1 MNNNDGIKPSR
12 KYANGTVHETASG
25 KFKVLDRY
33 LKDGVIMIKLQWLE
47 SNVIEENK
55 EVNVSASIYKFQ
67 KSRGMNENSALSQPV
82 EVQLLH
88 DIKTSLDRLFEILD
102 IRTELLNHALE
113 KIDENRK
120 KIDENRETLKTQQK
134 MIEEQN
140 KRINTIVD
148 KLIEKM

>member
-1 MNNNDGIKPSR
+1 MIKNDGIKPSR
-12 KYANGTVHETASG
+12 KYATGTIHETASG

-33 LKDGVIMIKLQWLE
+33 LQDGVIMIKLQWLK
-47 SNVIEENK
+47 SDIIEENK

-67 KSRGMNENSALSQPV
+67 KNNGVNDNTALSQPL

-88 DIKTSLDRLFEILD
+88 DIKSSLDQLFEVLD
-102 IRTELLNHALE
+102 LRTELLNHALE
-113 KIDENRK
+113 KIDENRS
-120 KIDENRETLKTQQK
+120 KIDENRETLKSQQK

-140 KRINTIVD
+140 RRINTIVD